1 MMSDALRLR
10 MSFGGS
16 DPALVYR
23 SLCGAID
30 ALMADGGVPM
40 DTLERMSHGL
50 AELVDAIFL
59 DARVVSVEITSA
71 GSALETSL
79 TYAGSNV
86 ELDVGA
92 TQIVHGAFDEVR
104 QEEGLIRV
112 RVRP

>member
-1 MMSDALRLR
+1 MPDGLRLR
-10 MSFGGS
+10 LSFGGS

-30 ALMADGGVPM
+30 ALIANGGVPV

-59 DARVVSVEITSA
+59 DTRVTSA
-71 GSALETSL
+71 EIIAAESGLVTALS
-79 TYAGSNV
+79 YAGSSV
-86 ELDVGA
+86 DLDVA
-92 TQIVHGAFDEVR
+92 AAQIVEGAFDEVR
-104 QEEGLIRV
+104 QEVGLIRV

>member
-1 MMSDALRLR
+1 MPDGLRLR
-10 MSFGGS
+10 LSFGGS

-30 ALMADGGVPM
+30 ALIANGPV

-59 DARVVSVEITSA
+59 DARVTSAEITAAES
-71 GSALETSL
+71 GLVTALS
-79 TYAGSNV
+79 YAGSSV
-86 ELDVGA
+86 DLDVA
-92 TQIVHGAFDEVR
+92 AAQIVQGAFDEVR
-104 QEEGLIRV
+104 QEVGLIRV

>member
-1 MMSDALRLR
+1 MPDGLRLR
-10 MSFGGS
+10 LSFGSS

-30 ALMADGGVPM
+30 ALIANADVPV

-59 DARVVSVEITSA
+59 DARVTSAEITAAES
-71 GSALETSL
+71 GLVTALS
-79 TYAGSNV
+79 YAGSSV
-86 ELDVGA
+86 DLDVA
-92 TQIVHGAFDEVR
+92 AAQIVEGAFDEVR
-104 QEEGLIRV
+104 QEVGLIRV